1 VTTKP
6 ATDTAPATIAARSA
20 RVIRAAS
27 VRLMRIPAQQTA
39 RTAMAT
45 NFRVPGTADPSVR
58 LRRLAG
64 VTTWAATLGFGGLV
78 LALRIIVGLLT
89 TIATW
94 YLAVMF
100 TLGLIGIAC
109 TVGAFASI
117 HRRHLPWALLGGATA
132 AELACFVVTL
142 G

>member
-1 VTTKP
+1 
-6 ATDTAPATIAARSA
+6 
-20 RVIRAAS
+20 
-27 VRLMRIPAQQTA
+27 
-39 RTAMAT
+39 
-45 NFRVPGTADPSVR
+45 
-58 LRRLAG
+58 
-64 VTTWAATLGFGGLV
+64 
-78 LALRIIVGLLT
+78 GLLT

>member
-6 ATDTAPATIAARSA
+6 ASDVAAPTIGARSA
-20 RVIRAAS
+20 RAIRVAS
-27 VRLMRIPAQQTA
+27 ARLMRIPAQQTA
-39 RTAMAT
+39 RNAMT
-45 NFRVPGTADPSVR
+45 TTFRVPGTPDPAVR

-64 VTTWAATLGFGGLV
+64 VTAWAAMLGFGGLV
-78 LALRIIVGLLT
+78 LVLRIIVGLFT
-89 TIATW
+89 TIGTG

-109 TVGAFASI
+109 TVGAFASV
-117 HRRHLPWALLGGATA
+117 HRRQLPWTLLGGATA
-132 AELACFVVTL
+132 AELACFAVTL